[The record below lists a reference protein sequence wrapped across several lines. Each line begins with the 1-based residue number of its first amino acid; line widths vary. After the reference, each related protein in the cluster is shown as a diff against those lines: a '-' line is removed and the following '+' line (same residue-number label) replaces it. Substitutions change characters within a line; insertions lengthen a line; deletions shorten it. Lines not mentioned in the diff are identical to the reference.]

1 MGSTGAQVAAT
12 ALLFIGI
19 ILSIA
24 SILSNKWAVED
35 IGRDRMSQMDSKH
48 SWGLW
53 ARCENHVDGSFICDH
68 YEDLILGSAREL
80 VGARAGM
87 LIGAI
92 FALICLIM
100 APTAVDCATALSG
113 NGRRKLRLTIGS
125 LLLISGICQLLVAI
139 MIFVVI
145 GKHYHE
151 QNVYY
156 YTVQPGR
163 YGRDTSVLPP
173 NLKAVKVGGG
183 GSLKD
188 TMDQAGKT
196 MTFGP
201 GTYLAAGSGL
211 FTLIAGIIMLA
222 QGCGRAEEE
231 DDDYTMGIV
240 RSNNDSVTGLK
251 KPRFV

>member
-1 MGSTGAQVAAT
+1 
-12 ALLFIGI
+12 
-19 ILSIA
+19 
-24 SILSNKWAVED
+24 
-35 IGRDRMSQMDSKH
+35 
-48 SWGLW
+48 
-53 ARCENHVDGSFICDH
+53 
-68 YEDLILGSAREL
+68 
-80 VGARAGM
+80 M

-92 FALICLIM
+92 FAVICLIM

-125 LLLISGICQLLVAI
+125 LLLIAGICQRKFLVFYIKTSIEILVLVAI

>member
-1 MGSTGAQVAAT
+1 V
-12 ALLFIGI
+12 
-19 ILSIA
+19 
-24 SILSNKWAVED
+24 SNRWAIED
-35 IGRDRMSQMDSKH
+35 QGRDRLQQMTSRH

-53 ARCENHVDGSFICDH
+53 ARCDNNVDGSFICDH

-87 LIGAI
+87 LIGA
-92 FALICLIM
+92 ALSLICLCM
-100 APTAVDCATALSG
+100 APISVDCATALSG
-113 NGRRKLRLTIGS
+113 NGRKKLRLTIGS
-125 LLLISGICQLLVAI
+125 MLLISGLMQLLVAI

-156 YTVQPGR
+156 YQVQPGR
-163 YGRDTSVLPP
+163 YGRDIEMMPP
-173 NLKAVKVGGG
+173 NMKAVRVGGVG

-188 TMDQAGKT
+188 TMDQDGKT

-201 GTYLAAGSGL
+201 GSYLAAGSGL
-211 FTLIAGIIMLA
+211 FTLISGIIMLA
-222 QGCGRAEEE
+222 QGCGRTEDE

>member
-1 MGSTGAQVAAT
+1 MGTKKSENMGSTGAQVAAT
-12 ALLFIGI
+12 AILFIGI
-19 ILSIA
+19 ILSTA

-92 FALICLIM
+92 FA
-100 APTAVDCATALSG
+100 
-113 NGRRKLRLTIGS
+113 
-125 LLLISGICQLLVAI
+125 GICQLLVAI

>member
-1 MGSTGAQVAAT
+1 MGTKKSENMGSTGAQVAAT
-12 ALLFIGI
+12 AILFIGI
-19 ILSIA
+19 ILSTA

-68 YEDLILGSAREL
+68 YEVLLLGSAREL

-92 FALICLIM
+92 FA
-100 APTAVDCATALSG
+100 V
-113 NGRRKLRLTIGS
+113 
-125 LLLISGICQLLVAI
+125 ICQLLVAI